1 MTYIGCYNSTG
12 THPHSLRPP
21 HGTQVRK
28 HNYSPLSKC
37 LLLVLTIVI
46 LEYLNFI
53 NSVRAWYPIYCGL
66 AGTGRCIGCVP
77 FTGGIPLLHKE
88 PRSLHFFPLII
99 DINMVKIDSSQ
110 SSDFKTYVQN

>member
-37 LLLVLTIVI
+37 LLLVFTIVI
-46 LEYLNFI
+46 LEYLNFV
-53 NSVRAWYPIYCGL
+53 NTVRAWYPIYWGF
-66 AGTGRCIGCVP
+66 AGRGRCIGCVP
-77 FTGGIPLLHKE
+77 FTGGGGHSSVTQGTAISALFTDYSHK
-88 PRSLHFFPLII
+88 
-99 DINMVKIDSSQ
+99 
-110 SSDFKTYVQN
+110 YV

>member
-37 LLLVLTIVI
+37 LLLVFTIVI
-46 LEYLNFI
+46 LEYLNFV
-53 NSVRAWYPIYCGL
+53 NTVRAWYPIYYGL

-77 FTGGIPLLHKE
+77 FTGGEGGSSATQGIAISALFTDYRHK
-88 PRSLHFFPLII
+88 
-99 DINMVKIDSSQ
+99 
-110 SSDFKTYVQN
+110 YG